1 MERSAAKHTKAGRL
15 SCTLC
20 RQVIVERDSL
30 MREIALMNP
39 SKETDN
45 KLRWRADVVGVSFSL
60 YIPKWR
66 VPAPWPE
73 RLKVVVDQQAVSPAT
88 APSPPRSGS
97 PELERPIIAIL
108 EKVREHTKTVRY
120 RPVGDSDSWEIGEP
134 YVPYTV
140 MPTPPP
146 ERLRLEVRW
155 DRSAGTWSDE

>member
-1 MERSAAKHTKAGRL
+1 
-15 SCTLC
+15 
-20 RQVIVERDSL
+20 

-45 KLRWRADVVGVSFSL
+45 KLRWWADVEGVSFKL

-66 VPAPWPE
+66 VPAPWPV
-73 RLKVVVDQQAVSPAT
+73 RLEVVVDQQAASPAP
-88 APSPPRSGS
+88 APSPPRPGS
-97 PELERPIIAIL
+97 PELERPIIATL
-108 EKVREHTKTVRY
+108 EKVREHTETVRY
-120 RPVGDSDSWEIGEP
+120 QPIGHLDSWELGEP

-140 MPTPPP
+140 LPTPPP